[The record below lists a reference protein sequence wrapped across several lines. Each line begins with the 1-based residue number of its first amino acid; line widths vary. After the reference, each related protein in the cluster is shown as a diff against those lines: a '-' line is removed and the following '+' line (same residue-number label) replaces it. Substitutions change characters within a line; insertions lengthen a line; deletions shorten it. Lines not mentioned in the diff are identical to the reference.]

1 MDFFSIF
8 FSISVQFQSFFSY
21 SFFIKSR
28 SDFGFLPKNFL
39 IDPDGKKKI
48 FSSRSKLHRHLL
60 THQDK
65 EHQNRCPKCC
75 ALFQSTLAEITH
87 NCTASRQRVLIF
99 HCPMCQ
105 YNCNKAVALKSH
117 MLTHQPQKTPGFF
130 CPHCDNFNCT
140 RRSELSRHIER
151 KHKGNIFILCPR
163 GRP

>member
-1 MDFFSIF
+1 MARFIGIRTKVTTFYFIQIQKKILLPAPSSLFLWKFFF
-8 FSISVQFQSFFSY
+8 TFL
-21 SFFIKSR
+21 FIKSR
-28 SDFGFLPKNFL
+28 PDFGFLPNFL
-39 IDPDGKKKI
+39 FIDPDGKKKI

-75 ALFQSTLAEITH
+75 ALFQNTLAEITH

-117 MLTHQPQKTPGFF
+117 MLTHQPQV
-130 CPHCDNFNCT
+130 
-140 RRSELSRHIER
+140 IY
-151 KHKGNIFILCPR
+151 
-163 GRP
+163 